1 MNYFKNYFFFIS
13 GIIQGKSLCRIFQ
26 NLEIQNVILSGNII
40 EFGAEPNSAKNFS
53 KLAKKKK
60 IKKLDFSD
68 KHLNHRDIIKADL
81 NKNINIKKNFYDM
94 VLFFNVMEHLVEINN
109 AKNQIYKIL
118 KKKGK
123 LIGSTPF
130 LYRYHGAPSDY
141 YRFTSSFYKIFFRKK
156 FKSVKVKNLGFGPC
170 CLCYSILSDFT
181 KKIPLLNIF
190 LFSVSLI
197 IDCFLSIFVKY
208 KLNDIFPIAVYFE
221 AKK

>member
-13 GIIQGKSLCRIFQ
+13 GINQGKSLCRIFQ
-26 NLEIQNVILSGNII
+26 NLQIKNVILSGNII
-40 EFGAEPNSAKNFS
+40 EFGAEPNSSKNFS
-53 KLAKKKK
+53 KFAKKKK
-60 IKKLDFSD
+60 INKLDFSD
-68 KHLNHRDIIKADL
+68 KHLNHKDIIKADL
-81 NKNINIKKNFYDM
+81 NKKINIKKNTYDT

-109 AKNQIYKIL
+109 AKNQIHKIL

-141 YRFTSSFYKIFFRKK
+141 YRFTSSFYKIFFKNK
-156 FKSVKVKNLGFGPC
+156 FKSLKVKNLGFGPC

-181 KKIPLLNIF
+181 KKIPLLNIL
-190 LFSVSLI
+190 LFSISLLL
-197 IDCFLSIFVKY
+197 DSFLSVLVKY
-208 KLNDIFPIAVYFE
+208 ELKDIFPIAIYFE